1 MTGCRASARPTRNFT
16 ALGFGSSTTPPLRN
30 GLVGIFNCLEGGEQV
45 ENNYCIY
52 AHISPSNKAYIG
64 ITCQK
69 PNRRWHGGS
78 GYREQPK
85 FYNAI
90 KKYGWDNFKHIILF
104 ENLTESQ
111 ACELETKLIEQ
122 YDSIKNGYNQTNGG
136 TIGYHYKHSEETKLL
151 LSKLRK
157 GVPLNPEHKLKS
169 IAQLAKN
176 REKRQREVYCI
187 ETRETF
193 KSIKEA
199 ANAYNLR
206 AEHICECCK
215 GKRKTCGKLH
225 WIYVGGNHGEVGRSW
240 VNQTTMV

>member
-1 MTGCRASARPTRNFT
+1 MDAERPQDRQGIS
-16 ALGFGSSTTPPLRN
+16 LPQ
-30 GLVGIFNCLEGGEQV
+30 GLEVPQPHHSEMVWWVFYLHLEGGEQV

-122 YDSIKNGYNQTNGG
+122 
-136 TIGYHYKHSEETKLL
+136 
-151 LSKLRK
+151 
-157 GVPLNPEHKLKS
+157 
-169 IAQLAKN
+169 
-176 REKRQREVYCI
+176 
-187 ETRETF
+187 
-193 KSIKEA
+193 
-199 ANAYNLR
+199 
-206 AEHICECCK
+206 
-215 GKRKTCGKLH
+215 
-225 WIYVGGNHGEVGRSW
+225 
-240 VNQTTMV
+240 